1 MVRTRVGYAGGTT
14 ESPTYRDIG
23 DHTEA
28 LQVDFDPAVISYPQL
43 LEVFWSDHQPCRRA
57 WSTQY
62 KAILFYHD
70 DAQRRAGEASRDR
83 LASERGDRVQTELV
97 SAGTFYRAEDYHQ
110 KYYLRSSSVGD
121 PVRELFDSEQAFVD
135 STAVA
140 RLNGHFGGHVP
151 VDGLTES
158 MRRAGLA
165 FEGDRR
171 VSRVWRRESAAAK

>member
-1 MVRTRVGYAGGTT
+1 VVRTRVGYAGGTT
-14 ESPTYRDIG
+14 DSPTYRAIG

-28 LQVDFDPAVISYPQL
+28 LQVDYDPAVISYQQL
-43 LEVFWSDHQPCRRA
+43 LDVFWSDHEPCRSS
-57 WSTQY
+57 WSKQY

-70 DAQRRAGEASRDR
+70 AAQRRVAEASRDR
-83 LASERGDRVQTELV
+83 IAKERGEAVQTEV
-97 SAGTFYRAEDYHQ
+97 VAAGTFYRAEDYHQ

-121 PVRELFDSEQAFVD
+121 SVRELFDSEQAFVD

-151 VDGLTES
+151 VDRLVEP

-171 VSRVWRRESAAAK
+171 VNRVWRSEEAVAK